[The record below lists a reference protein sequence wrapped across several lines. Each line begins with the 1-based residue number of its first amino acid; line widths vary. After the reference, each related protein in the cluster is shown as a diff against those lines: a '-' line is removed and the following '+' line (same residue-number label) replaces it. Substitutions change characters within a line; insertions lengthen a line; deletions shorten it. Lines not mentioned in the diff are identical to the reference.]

1 MPIPEGRGPFRI
13 TKNILGISGGVVA
26 TILLIPLCIF
36 MLFKLRTS
44 KEIPGEV
51 YKQPKGTYTALAF
64 ETEGHLGKCFK
75 I

>member
-44 KEIPGEV
+44 KGSRIEELEFQLPMYIKPR
-51 YKQPKGTYTALAF
+51 L
-64 ETEGHLGKCFK
+64 HMKCNEL
-75 I
+75 